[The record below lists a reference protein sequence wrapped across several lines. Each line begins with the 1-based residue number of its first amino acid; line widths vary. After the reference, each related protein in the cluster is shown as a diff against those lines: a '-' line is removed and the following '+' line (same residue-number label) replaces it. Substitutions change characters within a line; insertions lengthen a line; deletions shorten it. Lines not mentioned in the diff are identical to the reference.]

1 MVDSK
6 ETLSHCLFGGIE
18 TKKQSFNCYEFTVAS
33 LDNEFQCKITALD
46 KSTICGYIPR
56 LNTNHELFQELKKHN
71 IALSDVGEEAT
82 PTIGLLIGAD
92 YAGFLLTDSFIR
104 LNNNLVAMK
113 NKFGW
118 TLQGPIMNAC
128 SVMTNVVSANLQLSE
143 LWDLETLGI
152 RDPAEVASK
161 TKSDSIIMDQFRN
174 SIKINNEG
182 RYEVDLPWKP
192 NHGEL
197 LDNKQ
202 LAERRLMSTTQRLLK
217 LNEFDNYCQVF
228 EDWLKEGV
236 IEEVNDTARP
246 KHYLSHHAVIKSS
259 SLTTRVRPVF
269 DASARDR
276 NGNSLN
282 SFLEKGINCLELIPN
297 LLIKFRKY
305 AIGITSDIKKA
316 FLQISLN
323 DEDRRYLSFL
333 WWKNN
338 ERKDL
343 ITYHHRRVVF
353 GVTSSPFLLG
363 ATINYHL
370 EKYTEKYKDTA
381 ERLKN
386 SFYVDNCVTSL
397 ESEQEAQIF
406 IEEAKR
412 LMLEAKFDL
421 RGWVTAPMTNKDM
434 TSKEDSLSRQSVKHA
449 DTPLPPLPLDRIKP
463 AAAFEVTGIDL
474 AGPLFLRSGG
484 KVWIILF
491 TCAVYRAVHLEL
503 TKSLSTEAFLM
514 ALRRFIARR
523 GRVNTIYTDNGTNFH
538 GADNLLKALNWEEI
552 AAYSSVR
559 SIKWKFNPPAAPW
572 WGGWWERLIRSLK
585 ELLRRNLGQKTV
597 TYEEL
602 STILCD
608 CEALM
613 NSRPLTY
620 IADNSENLK
629 PLTPACFV
637 QGLPASETPDL
648 DQLDHDSLNRRLR
661 YLHKLR
667 GDLRERFRNEYLGML
682 IQKGKER
689 DSNIKVGDVVLV
701 ETDAKRIKWPLGVIL
716 EVYTGKDGNA
726 RVARVRT
733 ADGEYTRAYQRL
745 YPLEVQPDE
754 VL

>member
-1 MVDSK
+1 MQVRAFIDTGAQRSYLRRDIIEDLGLKPVSK

-282 SFLEKGINCLELIPN
+282 SFLEKGINCLELIPK

-343 ITYHHRRVVF
+343 ITYRHRRVVF

-412 LMLEAKFDL
+412 VMLEAKFDL

-434 TSKEDSLSRQSVKHA
+434 TSKEDSSMNPADLPSRGCNAKH
-449 DTPLPPLPLDRIKP
+449 LLKSKWWEGP
-463 AAAFEVTGIDL
+463 AWLKAEESEWPMSQLNVDEQEVNKERKKIVLANTT
-474 AGPLFLRSGG
+474 AGPES
-484 KVWIILF
+484 
-491 TCAVYRAVHLEL
+491 E
-503 TKSLSTEAFLM
+503 S
-514 ALRRFIARR
+514 
-523 GRVNTIYTDNGTNFH
+523 
-538 GADNLLKALNWEEI
+538 
-552 AAYSSVR
+552 
-559 SIKWKFNPPAAPW
+559 
-572 WGGWWERLIRSLK
+572 
-585 ELLRRNLGQKTV
+585 
-597 TYEEL
+597 
-602 STILCD
+602 
-608 CEALM
+608 
-613 NSRPLTY
+613 
-620 IADNSENLK
+620 ADNS
-629 PLTPACFV
+629 
-637 QGLPASETPDL
+637 
-648 DQLDHDSLNRRLR
+648 
-661 YLHKLR
+661 KL
-667 GDLRERFRNEYLGML
+667 
-682 IQKGKER
+682 
-689 DSNIKVGDVVLV
+689 
-701 ETDAKRIKWPLGVIL
+701 
-716 EVYTGKDGNA
+716 
-726 RVARVRT
+726 
-733 ADGEYTRAYQRL
+733 
-745 YPLEVQPDE
+745 
-754 VL
+754 

>member
-1 MVDSK
+1 MCPDIKASIQNENVKTFKDGTSNLNNNIAQNKAGTTLLQTFMVNIISDNKCIQVRSFIDTGAQRSYLRRDIIEDLGLKPVSK

-259 SLTTRVRPVF
+259 S
-269 DASARDR
+269 
-276 NGNSLN
+276 
-282 SFLEKGINCLELIPN
+282 
-297 LLIKFRKY
+297 
-305 AIGITSDIKKA
+305 
-316 FLQISLN
+316 
-323 DEDRRYLSFL
+323 
-333 WWKNN
+333 
-338 ERKDL
+338 
-343 ITYHHRRVVF
+343 
-353 GVTSSPFLLG
+353 
-363 ATINYHL
+363 
-370 EKYTEKYKDTA
+370 
-381 ERLKN
+381 
-386 SFYVDNCVTSL
+386 
-397 ESEQEAQIF
+397 
-406 IEEAKR
+406 
-412 LMLEAKFDL
+412 
-421 RGWVTAPMTNKDM
+421 
-434 TSKEDSLSRQSVKHA
+434 
-449 DTPLPPLPLDRIKP
+449 
-463 AAAFEVTGIDL
+463 
-474 AGPLFLRSGG
+474 
-484 KVWIILF
+484 
-491 TCAVYRAVHLEL
+491 
-503 TKSLSTEAFLM
+503 
-514 ALRRFIARR
+514 
-523 GRVNTIYTDNGTNFH
+523 
-538 GADNLLKALNWEEI
+538 
-552 AAYSSVR
+552 
-559 SIKWKFNPPAAPW
+559 
-572 WGGWWERLIRSLK
+572 
-585 ELLRRNLGQKTV
+585 
-597 TYEEL
+597 
-602 STILCD
+602 
-608 CEALM
+608 
-613 NSRPLTY
+613 
-620 IADNSENLK
+620 
-629 PLTPACFV
+629 
-637 QGLPASETPDL
+637 
-648 DQLDHDSLNRRLR
+648 
-661 YLHKLR
+661 
-667 GDLRERFRNEYLGML
+667 
-682 IQKGKER
+682 
-689 DSNIKVGDVVLV
+689 
-701 ETDAKRIKWPLGVIL
+701 
-716 EVYTGKDGNA
+716 
-726 RVARVRT
+726 
-733 ADGEYTRAYQRL
+733 
-745 YPLEVQPDE
+745 
-754 VL
+754 